1 MEFISTTLIL
11 TVFSAGLI
19 SFFSPCILPLMPV
32 YLGYLSGGSDLN
44 RPSGRASFFK
54 ALAFTA
60 GLSVSFFILGFGAG
74 ALGHLINSRAFFIV
88 CGLVVIIFGLH
99 QTGLIS
105 LPVMT
110 RDKRLSVK
118 FSPEK
123 GLIGAFALGFFFSFG
138 WTPCVGPVLGAVLG
152 LTSQQGGALTGGWLL
167 LVYSLGLSLPFV
179 AVALGSGYFLAKLKH
194 VYPHFKLIRIL
205 GGMLIIIMGGWMIY
219 SQSAGLAPASSAQP
233 SSLSAAA
240 GLSESTYQRTLTDI
254 DGRTLRLSELRGK
267 NVYVKFWA
275 TWCPMCLAGLD
286 DFKTLS
292 EQAGDSPDLAVI
304 SIVNPGINGEM
315 NRNDFI
321 AWAKAQELSFPIYF
335 DESGL
340 LNRDLGLRAYPAA
353 IYLDHNGVI
362 AKKSIGDEPNE
373 RIIETITSIFSTA
386 EDRS

>member
-1 MEFISTTLIL
+1 MEFISATLIL
-11 TVFSAGLI
+11 TVFGAGLI
-19 SFFSPCILPLMPV
+19 SFFSPCVLPLMPV
-32 YLGYLSGGSDLN
+32 YLGYLSGGSDLS
-44 RPSGRASFFK
+44 RPSGRASLFK

-74 ALGHLINSRAFFIV
+74 ALGHLINSRVFFIV

-105 LPVMT
+105 LPALT
-110 RDKRLSVK
+110 RDKRLSVN

-179 AVALGSGYFLAKLKH
+179 AVALGSGYFMAKLKK
-194 VYPHFKLIRIL
+194 VYPHFKKIRIL
-205 GGMLIIIMGGWMIY
+205 GGVLIILMGGWMIY
-219 SQSAGLAPASSAQP
+219 SQWAAPAPASPAQ
-233 SSLSAAA
+233 STTVSTV
-240 GLSESTYQRTLTDI
+240 GRLSESAYKRTLTDI
-254 DGRTLRLSELRGK
+254 DGRTLSLAEFRGK
-267 NVYVKFWA
+267 NVYVKFWG

-286 DFKTLS
+286 DFKALS
-292 EQAGDSPDLAVI
+292 EQAKDSSDLAVI

-315 NRNDFI
+315 NKDDFV
-321 AWAKAQELSFPIYF
+321 AWAKAQELGFPIYF

-340 LNRDLGLRAYPAA
+340 LNRELGLRAYPAA